1 MRKVGVT
8 IVLAALVTINLHA
21 QFSNVFYVGQRM
33 ILNGMT
39 SYVYDVDYNYAVQAT
54 FLHHDTKVMPDGTPM
69 YMYILITTY
78 THTQA
83 AAYNEIRGGPI
94 GRLLDAYSEG
104 YSFDDIQKLGRIYKA
119 IEDVNTAYS
128 TRLVWRDIVEQML
141 TSGILS
147 EPNYK
152 VKDYEVNTIAHDRW
166 VNWGGHQHGLYLF
179 GISDIIFSSEELTGN
194 ISIRNGEGYL
204 VYDGPVSILPP
215 TGNKTHP

>member
-1 MRKVGVT
+1 MRKVGLFV
-8 IVLAALVTINLHA
+8 VLIALMTSSLYA
-21 QFSNVFYVGQRM
+21 QLSNVYYVGQTV
-33 ILNGMT
+33 ILDGIPF
-39 SYVYDVDYNYAVQAT
+39 YIYDVDYNYAVQSAFYHFRT
-54 FLHHDTKVMPDGTPM
+54 ETKPDGTPM
-69 YMYILITTY
+69 YMYVLTTTY
-78 THTQA
+78 IHTQA

-179 GISDIIFSSEELTGN
+179 GFSDIIFSSEELTGN

-215 TGNKTHP
+215 HWK

>member
-21 QFSNVFYVGQRM
+21 QLSNVFYVGQTM

-54 FLHHDTKVMPDGTPM
+54 FLHHDTKVIPGDTPM
-69 YMYILITTY
+69 YIYLIVITY
-78 THTQA
+78 EHTQV

-104 YSFDDIQKLGRIYKA
+104 NSFEDSQKLGRITEA
-119 IEDVNTAYS
+119 MEDVNATYS
-128 TRLVWRDIVEQML
+128 TRLVWRDVVEQML

-147 EPNYK
+147 EPQYK
-152 VKDYEVNTIAHDRW
+152 VQGYEVRTNPFDRTVFW
-166 VNWGGHQHGLYLF
+166 AGRIDSVYCFN
-179 GISDIIFSSEELTGN
+179 ISDAIFSSEELTGN
-194 ISIRNGEGYL
+194 ISIRNREGYL
-204 VYDGPVSILPP
+204 VYDGPVSIPP

>member
-21 QFSNVFYVGQRM
+21 QFSNAYYIGQTVV
-33 ILNGMT
+33 LNGMT
-39 SYVYDVDYNYAVQAT
+39 CYVYDVDYNYVVQVT
-54 FLHHDTKVMPDGTPM
+54 FLHHDTKVMPGGTPM

-104 YSFDDIQKLGRIYKA
+104 NSFDDIQKLGRIYKA

-128 TRLVWRDIVEQML
+128 TQLVWRDIVEQML

-152 VKDYEVNTIAHDRW
+152 VKDYEVNTIAHDRR
-166 VNWGGHQHGLYLF
+166 VNWVGHQHGLYTF
-179 GISDIIFSSEELTGN
+179 GIGDIIFSSEELTGN

-204 VYDGPVSILPP
+204 VYDGPVNILPP